1 MNLNTAIL
9 IDRQN
14 LGESFGRIIQVLKH
28 SGKIGDITIARA
40 YAHWRK
46 QSKNIREEAAELGVQ
61 CVAVPPGKN
70 GADLELALDA
80 IEIANRMSIGC
91 FAIVTGDGGF
101 IFRALITRL
110 RSSYHRTVIVCGPE
124 NNTRATL
131 RSLCDAYVPIPSE
144 RRKSAITQPGFDGSS
159 AVSPEVRTAAG
170 DSVYAPGL
178 DHKSKR
184 ALAVLQRDSHC
195 RMKMEDGGLA
205 ISSGLVAELLRPF
218 KNPRSGRRRWL
229 VKMLLAASGCE
240 ESGVSLGKAPS
251 SGEVRLFVKGHVPRG
266 WKVLDS

>member
-1 MNLNTAIL
+1 MNSNTAVL

-40 YAHWRK
+40 YAHWGK
-46 QSKNIREEAAELGVQ
+46 ESKKIREEAAELGVQ

-70 GADLELALDA
+70 GADLELSLDA
-80 IEIANRMSIGC
+80 IEIANRMSIGS

-110 RSSYHRTVIVCGPE
+110 RSSYNRTVIVCGPE

-131 RSLCDAYVPIPSE
+131 KSLCDAYVPIPSE
-144 RRKSAITQPGFDGSS
+144 CRKSAIAQPGFNGSC
-159 AVSPEVRTAAG
+159 AVSPEDGTEAS

-178 DHKSKR
+178 DHKTKR
-184 ALAVLQRDSHC
+184 VLDVLERDPDC
-195 RMKMEDGGLA
+195 RMKMEDGGLP
-205 ISSGLVAELLRPF
+205 IGSDLVAELLRPF
-218 KNPRSGRRRWL
+218 KDPRSGRRRWL
-229 VKMLLAASGCE
+229 VKMLLAASARE
-240 ESGVSLGKAPS
+240 DSGFALAQS
-251 SGEVRLFVKGHVPRG
+251 SSPGEIRLFVKRNLPGG
-266 WKVLDS
+266 WKVLNS